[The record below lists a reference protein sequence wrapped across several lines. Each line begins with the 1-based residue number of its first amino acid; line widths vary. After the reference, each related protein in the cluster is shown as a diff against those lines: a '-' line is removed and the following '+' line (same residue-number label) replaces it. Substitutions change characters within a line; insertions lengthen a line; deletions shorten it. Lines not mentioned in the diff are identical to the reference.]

1 MCDSSQGVQK
11 FQTQTHVAS
20 RIPFLLPRF
29 LVRPFQVEFQMT
41 LERSVVVV
49 AGTGLGVG
57 VCVDVECYG
66 PSVDRLSSY
75 FLGQA
80 IAPIYR
86 GIGGIRSS

>member
-1 MCDSSQGVQK
+1 
-11 FQTQTHVAS
+11 
-20 RIPFLLPRF
+20 
-29 LVRPFQVEFQMT
+29 MT
-41 LERSVVVV
+41 LERSVIVV